1 MPTKR
6 RSFKR
11 IVLIGDFHCGHRAG
25 LTPPEY
31 RYRAASR
38 DHIWQKF
45 TSVEKECWDR
55 YIQIIKRLRP
65 IDCLVVNGDGIDGRG
80 ERSGGVELITSD
92 RSEQCEMAEVCIEK
106 WDAPKIVI
114 ARGTPY
120 HTGEKE
126 SWEDIVAKSLRKKGY
141 EVKIGDHEW
150 VDVNGHIFD
159 CKHHIG
165 GSGVPHG
172 RLTAIGRDEVW
183 NALWH
188 EAGLQPRADHVI
200 RSHVH
205 YHVWGGRMVGGKPVE
220 FVTLPALQAMGTR
233 FGARKCS
240 GTVDWGVI
248 AFDVDKEGDVICEHK
263 HVVTLESTKAKAY
276 RV

>member
-1 MPTKR
+1 MPIKR

-11 IVLIGDFHCGHRAG
+11 IVLIGDLHCGHRAG

-31 RYRAASR
+31 RFHSTSTE
-38 DHIWQKF
+38 HIWRKF
-45 TSVEKECWDR
+45 TKVQKESWDR
-55 YIQIIKRLRP
+55 YQLIVKKLCP
-65 IDCLVVNGDGIDGRG
+65 VDCLVVNGDAVDGRG
-80 ERSGGVELITSD
+80 ERSGGVEQVTSD
-92 RSEQCEMAEVCIEK
+92 RSEQVKMAVACIDRWK
-106 WDAPKIVI
+106 APKIVMV
-114 ARGTPY
+114 RGTPY
-120 HTGEKE
+120 HVGEKE
-126 SWEDIVAKSLRKKGY
+126 SWEDGAADALREKGC

-150 VDVNGHIFD
+150 VDVYGHIFD

-165 GSGVPHG
+165 GSAVPHG

-205 YHVWGGRMVGGKPVE
+205 YHVWGGRMVGGQSVE

-248 AFDVDKEGDVICEHK
+248 AYDIDKEGDVICEHK